1 MLIKDE
7 TAKIYVEVYGFEED
21 NEQFMIYADT
31 LIIFSILSL
40 LEIQQIFNKPKDIFP
55 SAIEKKTYFT
65 QQNYII
71 DYNGDLILVMGADIF
86 DEGYSVFCC
95 WWD

>member
-31 LIIFSILSL
+31 LIIFSRLSL
-40 LEIQQIFNKPKDIFP
+40 LEIQQIFNKPRDIFP
-55 SAIEKKTYFT
+55 SAIEKKTHFI

-71 DYNGDLILVMGADIF
+71 DYNGDLIPVMGADIF
-86 DEGYSVFCC
+86 DEGYSVLFPCF
-95 WWD
+95 